1 MVESGTEAQKQL
13 MMSIT
18 RRQFSAAALAFAAP
32 TRKLRAVPRIDTAK
46 LDDILRSSLQKRGI
60 PAATAIVAN
69 ADRVT
74 YSGVFGKRDSASS
87 VNTAVDTIFRIASM
101 TKAITTTAALQLVEQ
116 GKVTLDEPVSKH
128 LPELAKVDV
137 LEGFDNSGKPILRPA
152 KTPIALRHL
161 LTHTSGC
168 AYANW
173 NPTLTQYIKVSGST
187 PRAVAPLNPL
197 MFEPGT
203 RWHYGPSVDWAGKLV
218 EKISGLTLEQY
229 FQSNILQPLA
239 MKSTSFL
246 VAPENYDRVVSVYR
260 RLPDGKLTE
269 DPRPPTQPPPP
280 TEYNGG
286 GGLFSTAADYIRFT
300 QMILRKGRGA
310 NKEEILRPKTVE
322 LMSANQ
328 IGSIPIQRLKS
339 TDLSLTA
346 DLDLGPG
353 NKYTYGFLL
362 NTMTSPEGRPAGTL
376 MWAGVENTFY
386 WIDPHRSLCA
396 VIMMQFLP
404 FLDPQGA
411 GVLGDFTKAVY
422 A

>member
-1 MVESGTEAQKQL
+1 MPPL
-13 MMSIT
+13 T
-18 RRQFSAAALAFAAP
+18 RRQFEALALAFTAP
-32 TRKLRAVPRIDTAK
+32 ARTLWASTSID
-46 LDDILRSSLQKRGI
+46 DVLRSSLQKRGI

-69 ADRVT
+69 ADHVT
-74 YSGVFGKRDSASS
+74 YTGVFGKRDSASS
-87 VNTAVDTIFRIASM
+87 VNASVDSIFRIASM

-128 LPELAKVDV
+128 LPELAKLDV
-137 LEGFDNSGKPILRPA
+137 LEGFDASGKPILRPA
-152 KTPIALRHL
+152 KTPIVLRHL
-161 LTHTSGC
+161 LTHTSGF

-173 NPTLTQYIKVSGST
+173 NATLTRYNKVTGST
-187 PRAVAPLNPL
+187 ATATAVAPLIPL

-218 EKISGLTLEQY
+218 ERISGLTLEQY
-229 FQSNILQPLA
+229 FQANILKPLG
-239 MKSTSFL
+239 MKDTSFL
-246 VAPENYDRVVSVYR
+246 VAPEKFDRLVSSYR
-260 RLPDGKLTE
+260 RQSDGKLKE
-269 DPRPPTQPPPP
+269 DPRTQPAPPTV
-280 TEYNGG
+280 YNGG

-310 NKEEILRPKTVE
+310 GKEEILRPKTVE
-322 LMSANQ
+322 LMSVNQ
-328 IGSIPIQRLKS
+328 IGSIPIETLKT
-339 TDLSLTA
+339 TDPSVIA

-362 NTMTSPEGRPAGTL
+362 NTVTSPQGRPTGTL

-396 VIMMQFLP
+396 VIMMQFFP

-411 GVLGDFTKAVY
+411 GVLADFTKAVY
-422 A
+422 T